1 MIKKL
6 LRWLGYAAAALAIA
20 AIAFAA
26 FVWIQSSR
34 IVGHRYGA
42 VQERL
47 VPSSIAPAEGD
58 RLAHVLGCYG
68 CHGAGLRGGLVFED
82 RAFATVWA
90 PNLTLVAARATDQ
103 QLAAA
108 IRQGIGVDGR
118 GLWIMPSAMY
128 ARLTDAEL
136 AAVIAAVRAQPRG
149 GAVATPVRF
158 GPIGRMVVATGGLE
172 PAPARLE
179 SFRVHEPFD
188 PGPAFAA
195 GRHLAAIT
203 CADCH
208 GADLSGGQPTPDEA
222 APALVVAG
230 AYSLE
235 QFRVLLRT
243 GRTADGRQLGLMAE
257 AARNDLSHLSDAEI
271 ASLHAYLRARAER
284 VTQ

>member
-6 LRWLGYAAAALAIA
+6 LRWLGYAAGALAIA
-20 AIAFAA
+20 GLAFAA

-34 IVGHRYGA
+34 IVGHHYA
-42 VQERL
+42 AAPERL
-47 VPSSIAPAEGD
+47 VAATLAPAEGD

-68 CHGAGLRGGLVFED
+68 CHGAGLRGGLVFD
-82 RAFATVWA
+82 DGAFATVWA
-90 PNLTLVAARATDQ
+90 PNLTLVAAGASDQ

-108 IRQGIGVDGR
+108 IRQGIGADGR

-128 ARLTDAEL
+128 ARLTDDEL

-149 GAVATPVRF
+149 GSVAAPVRF
-158 GPIGRMVVATGGLE
+158 GPIGRMVVATGGIE

-179 SFRVHEPFD
+179 TFRVHEPFD

-195 GRHLAAIT
+195 GRHLAAIV

-222 APALVVAG
+222 APALAVAA
-230 AYSLE
+230 AYSLD
-235 QFRVLLRT
+235 QFRTLLRT
-243 GRTADGRQLGLMAE
+243 GRTADGRRLALMAE

-271 ASLHAYLRARAER
+271 ASLHAYLRARSER
-284 VTQ
+284 VQQ